1 MSYRIRPA
9 TGEQDL
15 EQARTLMRRYANW
28 TGIDLCFQNF
38 DAELAALPGKY
49 AAPDG
54 GLWLAV
60 DDNDR
65 AAGTIAVRPLADGVC
80 EMKRL
85 WVEPDAQGHGLGRK
99 LANTAIGFAQARG
112 YREMKLDT
120 LQQRM
125 PSAIAM
131 YRSLGFVDCEPYTP
145 NPEPDVLY
153 LALDL
158 DSLVR
163 K

>member
-1 MSYRIRPA
+1 MSYQIRPA
-9 TGEQDL
+9 LSQRDL
-15 EQARTLMRRYANW
+15 DQARALMRRYATW

-60 DDNDR
+60 DDEDKAN
-65 AAGTIAVRPLADGVC
+65 GTIAVRPLADGVC

-85 WVEPDAQGHGLGRK
+85 WVEPDAQGHGLGRR
-99 LANTAIGFAQARG
+99 LANTAIDFARARG

-125 PSAIAM
+125 PAAIAM

-158 DSLVR
+158 DSVVR